1 MDVNALAIPVLGISG
16 SLDTAQRHWKP
27 AGGSEGPYR
36 RRFTSWTLAGYR
48 YYPAHM
54 SFRQFFSA
62 LLSRPRPKSEYALL
76 VERVRGGDS
85 SIDFRR
91 LRISYAESPEFEAS
105 KSLDLSQQ
113 KKAAF
118 AALNSRDF
126 RTAVQVAGS
135 LLEASFV
142 DMDSHFVK
150 YIAHGELREQEQSKF
165 HKMVFTRLLKS
176 ITDDGDGKS
185 MATAYHVISI
195 AEEYTLMRVFRMALI
210 RQKLLREAGHAYD
223 AMDVKD
229 LNSGAT
235 ATLFFNVD
243 IPLRHAL

>member
-91 LRISYAESPEFEAS
+91 LRISYAESPDFEAS
-105 KSLDLSQQ
+105 KSLGLGQQ

-126 RTAVQVAGS
+126 RTAVQAAGS

-210 RQKLLREAGHAYD
+210 RQKLLREAGQQHYSS
-223 AMDVKD
+223 M
-229 LNSGAT
+229 
-235 ATLFFNVD
+235 
-243 IPLRHAL
+243 